1 MNQTFQATTTSRAIL
16 KDKAKGAL
24 SGRYS
29 KFILAFLTTSVL
41 TSIIHFAVDYF
52 VSLAVNGV
60 LVSNLTASG
69 KMSSDQLYSFI
80 QSEEYS
86 YLLMQWY
93 IPISHVFT
101 AIAQIFTTIFSIGLA
116 LVALNIACGNYVQTS
131 DIFYGFR
138 NDFSKAFKISAVLVL
153 IEQVMQIPYTYLNYA
168 LYYTNTD
175 QETLI
180 LPLIL
185 LVAGIILYV
194 ILHLGFSQVLFLYLD
209 FPGHSAGQLIRESL
223 RIMKGHKKRFFLLGL
238 SFLPLLLLVV
248 LTFGLGALWLTPYM
262 QLTYA
267 FFFLDLMHSRNN
279 NYQ

>member
-1 MNQTFQATTTSRAIL
+1 MNQTYHATTTSRAIL
-16 KDKAKGAL
+16 KDRAKGAL
-24 SGRYS
+24 TGRYG
-29 KFILAFLTTSVL
+29 KFILAFLTASVL

-69 KMSSDQLYSFI
+69 KVSNDQLYDFM

-93 IPISHVFT
+93 IPINHVFT

-153 IEQVMQIPYTYLNYA
+153 IEQVMQIPSTYLNYA
-168 LYYTNTD
+168 LYYTTD
-175 QETLI
+175 QESLI

-194 ILHLGFSQVLFLYLD
+194 ILHLGFSQVFFLYLD

-223 RIMKGHKKRFFLLGL
+223 RIMKGHKKRFLLLGL

-248 LTFGLGALWLTPYM
+248 LTLGLGALWLTPYM